1 VSNAILSPR
10 DQKLS
15 LSARGAEAARVGDL
29 EAYRI
34 LDTPAESEF
43 DDIAVLA
50 SHVSGCPIAY
60 VGFLDGQREWFKAT
74 VGFEAAEVPQRD
86 TYCQFVVEDR
96 RPLTILDSRAPGAPM
111 PAGGIPKAVT
121 PDGDVREVRFYVGV
135 PIVSANGHVIGTLC
149 VVDWKPRESAG
160 AVLLDMLAR
169 LARQVSGQLELRR
182 TNAALFVERDTFSI
196 LFEAAPAP
204 LVLAQDG
211 VILRVNYAFAAMVSD
226 RDPASLT
233 GVPITSFVEGLPV
246 EYEEHPTESTVR
258 TEIGGRVPVIVYR
271 TRLRAGS
278 SMNDLIAIVD
288 ITDRKEKERVLQEQ
302 RMRAVNAGRIKD
314 TFLSLVSHD
323 LRSPLSGIFTMLD
336 LLARAGDSFSR
347 EELDEAI
354 HDMRAS
360 AAVLVEMIN
369 QLLNIDRL
377 QSGRVDLEMED
388 VDLRKS
394 IEQVL
399 LTLTSQVKEKRI
411 VPVNDVRGTAVVRA
425 DPGLLREAVFNL
437 VSNAI
442 KFSPEGGRIVFRHG
456 DQWVSVEDEGPGVP
470 AEFRAD
476 LFRHEVKTSRPGTR
490 GEPGTGLGMPLVA
503 DIMEAHGGRIEID
516 DEYTA
521 GARFVLTFADR

>member
-1 VSNAILSPR
+1 
-10 DQKLS
+10 
-15 LSARGAEAARVGDL
+15 
-29 EAYRI
+29 
-34 LDTPAESEF
+34 
-43 DDIAVLA
+43 
-50 SHVSGCPIAY
+50 
-60 VGFLDGQREWFKAT
+60 
-74 VGFEAAEVPQRD
+74 
-86 TYCQFVVEDR
+86 
-96 RPLTILDSRAPGAPM
+96 
-111 PAGGIPKAVT
+111 
-121 PDGDVREVRFYVGV
+121 
-135 PIVSANGHVIGTLC
+135 
-149 VVDWKPRESAG
+149 
-160 AVLLDMLAR
+160 
-169 LARQVSGQLELRR
+169 LRR

-394 IEQVL
+394 IAYRSGQRC
-399 LTLTSQVKEKRI
+399 SR
-411 VPVNDVRGTAVVRA
+411 D
-425 DPGLLREAVFNL
+425 
-437 VSNAI
+437 
-442 KFSPEGGRIVFRHG
+442 GGR
-456 DQWVSVEDEGPGVP
+456 PG
-470 AEFRAD
+470 
-476 LFRHEVKTSRPGTR
+476 
-490 GEPGTGLGMPLVA
+490 
-503 DIMEAHGGRIEID
+503 
-516 DEYTA
+516 
-521 GARFVLTFADR
+521 

>member
-1 VSNAILSPR
+1 VSGAILSAR
-10 DQKLS
+10 NQKAQ
-15 LSARGAEAARVGDL
+15 SAVRSGEAARLGDL

-43 DDIAVLA
+43 DDIAILA
-50 SHVSGCPIAY
+50 AHIADCPVAY
-60 VGFLDGQREWFKAT
+60 IGFLDGQREWFKAT
-74 VGFEAAEVPQRD
+74 VGFVAREAPQRD
-86 TYCQFVVEDR
+86 TYCKFVVEDR
-96 RPLTILDSRAPGAPM
+96 RPLTILDSHAAEAPR
-111 PAGGIPKAVT
+111 PARGIPRLD
-121 PDGDVREVRFYVGV
+121 DGDGNVREVRFYVGV
-135 PIVSANGHVIGTLC
+135 PIVSENGHVVGTLC
-149 VVDWKPRESAG
+149 VVDWEPRESTDPS
-160 AVLLDMLAR
+160 LLEMLER

-182 TNAALFVERDTFSI
+182 ANAALFVERDTFSI

-211 VILRVNYAFAAMVSD
+211 VILRVNYAFAALVSD
-226 RDPASLT
+226 RDPASLA

-246 EYEEHPTESTVR
+246 EYEEHPTESVVR
-258 TEIGGRVPVIVYR
+258 TEIGGRIPVIVYR

-288 ITDRKEKERVLQEQ
+288 ITDRKEKEQILQEQ
-302 RMRAVNAGRIKD
+302 QIRAVNAGRIKD

-336 LLARAGDSFSR
+336 LLARSGDSFSR

-377 QSGRVDLEMED
+377 QSGRVDVEIDD

-399 LTLTSQVKEKRI
+399 LTLTSQIKEKGI
-411 VPVNDVRGTAVVRA
+411 VPVVEVPEESFIRA

-442 KFSPEGGRIVFRHG
+442 KFSPDGGRIVIRHG
-456 DQWVSVEDEGPGVP
+456 RGWVSVEDEGPGVP
-470 AEFRAD
+470 ESFRAD
-476 LFRHEVKTSRPGTR
+476 LFRHEIKTSLPGSR

-503 DIMEAHGGRIEID
+503 DIMEAHSGRVEID
-516 DEYTA
+516 DDYAA
-521 GARFVLTFADR
+521 GARFVLTFAD